1 MKTAENKGYRIQI
14 IVALIGVA
22 GVLGAAVISNLDKIF
37 KEPVVRHTEPNVEPG
52 IRPTEPNVEP
62 VIMPPR
68 PYAAPVEPRKPTPEA
83 IEKRVIELISEQ
95 FGIDKSKITR
105 EVSFVYDLYAD
116 ELDKVE
122 LIMEYEDEFDISIPD
137 DDAEKFQTVGTV
149 IDYIINATR

>member
-62 VIMPPR
+62 VIVPPR
-68 PYAAPVEPRKPTPEA
+68 PYAAPVEPGNSTSEA

-105 EVSFVYDLYAD
+105 EVSFVDDLYAD